1 MIMKDIIKKVLDRHK
16 DGQGNM
22 GSDSFR
28 EMLAVEIEAVLLSE
42 DTQGL
47 PYHTNHLADEDSPLY
62 PWHEKK
68 RDKDWAVEQY
78 NRNRPIEEHISK
90 EEPWIYESPNGKIVY
105 RRRMNSDKRQ
115 IKYTHPDYGPPYG
128 FHSSMSG
135 KEEWLDEDYAKQR
148 HWYKDFISNGGNNE

>member
-62 PWHEKK
+62 PWHKETDRVK
-68 RDKDWAVEQY
+68 QY
-78 NRNRPIEEHISK
+78 NRNRPLEEHIQS
-90 EEPWIYESPNGKIVY
+90 EDEIPNG
-105 RRRMNSDKRQ
+105 
-115 IKYTHPDYGPPYG
+115 
-128 FHSSMSG
+128 
-135 KEEWLDEDYAKQR
+135 
-148 HWYKDFISNGGNNE
+148 

>member
-16 DGQGNM
+16 DGQGNI

-62 PWHEKK
+62 PWHKETDRVK
-68 RDKDWAVEQY
+68 QY
-78 NRNRPIEEHISK
+78 NRNRPPEEHIQS
-90 EEPWIYESPNGKIVY
+90 EDEIPNG
-105 RRRMNSDKRQ
+105 
-115 IKYTHPDYGPPYG
+115 
-128 FHSSMSG
+128 
-135 KEEWLDEDYAKQR
+135 
-148 HWYKDFISNGGNNE
+148 